1 MAQSSGTSIVGLQ
14 RLGSFASTGTGWEV
28 RFASTPDLG
37 RVTRVGTL
45 LHCVPISNSRFPVIR
60 AHKLFTAGVRP
71 PLESIPTYAGTEI
84 WVQWFQGGLDWFFS
98 RPD

>member
-1 MAQSSGTSIVGLQ
+1 MPTSTGTSTNSLQ
-14 RLGSFASTGTGWEV
+14 RLGSFTTTGIDWEV
-28 RFASTPDLG
+28 RFASSPNLG

-45 LHCVPISNSRFPVIR
+45 LHVVPISSNRFPVIR

-71 PLESIPTYAGTEI
+71 PLESISTYAGTEI
-84 WVQWFQGGLDWFFS
+84 WVQWFQPNLVWFFT